1 MASKLSA
8 HLTPSHLLPKIRVEQ
23 EKVLEANFQRNKN
36 PNDLDVT
43 LIAAEAGMLES
54 DVQRWFQHRLACW
67 RKEQGLPANSGT
79 LRTFAFKIPSTSYD
93 K

>member
-43 LIAAEAGMLES
+43 LIAAEAGMLEP
-54 DVQRWFQHRLACW
+54 DVQVCSDALSPSLSVKYTCIHVRVRSHTHR
-67 RKEQGLPANSGT
+67 G
-79 LRTFAFKIPSTSYD
+79 
-93 K
+93 